1 MKASQH
7 CVPKR
12 RSYYVREPLQQARAA
27 RRKAALTSGTASI
40 VNPVPLMEGA
50 TAGCS
55 AARRGATLWSTDCT
69 VHSTVWVHYLLGGG
83 WVRGFGIS
91 SHDQC

>member
-40 VNPVPLMEGA
+40 VNPVPLMA
-50 TAGCS
+50 VTAGCS

-69 VHSTVWVHYLLGGG
+69 QYTVQCGFTTFWGG